1 MLKKTILFVIFLF
14 TASCGYEAIYSKKN
28 KKDYNFSISE
38 IYFVGDRD
46 VNIKIKQRLNNYV
59 LNKKTKEFRLTIQSI
74 IKKEVLVKDA
84 AGDPTNFETTL
95 TIDTDVFVNNI
106 LRKKINIEKKFKYN
120 NNADKFALANYEK
133 SLQNNLAESISNE
146 LIFKLSNIK

>member
-1 MLKKTILFVIFLF
+1 MLKKTILFLIFLF

-28 KKDYNFSISE
+28 QKDYDFSISE

-59 LNKKTKEFRLTIQSI
+59 LNKKTKEFRLTIKSI

-95 TIDTDVFVNNI
+95 TINTDVFVNNI
-106 LRKKINIEKKFKYN
+106 LRKKIKIEKKFKYN

>member
-1 MLKKTILFVIFLF
+1 MIFQLVK
-14 TASCGYEAIYSKKN
+14 Y
-28 KKDYNFSISE
+28 
-38 IYFVGDRD
+38 
-46 VNIKIKQRLNNYV
+46 NYV
-59 LNKKTKEFRLTIQSI
+59 LNKKTKEFRLTIKNI

-106 LRKKINIEKKFKYN
+106 LRKKIKIEKKFKYN
-120 NNADKFALANYEK
+120 NNADKFALPNYEK
-133 SLQNNLAESISNE
+133 SLKNNLAESISNE

>member
-1 MLKKTILFVIFLF
+1 M
-14 TASCGYEAIYSKKN
+14 
-28 KKDYNFSISE
+28 
-38 IYFVGDRD
+38 GDRD

>member
-28 KKDYNFSISE
+28 KKDYDFSISE